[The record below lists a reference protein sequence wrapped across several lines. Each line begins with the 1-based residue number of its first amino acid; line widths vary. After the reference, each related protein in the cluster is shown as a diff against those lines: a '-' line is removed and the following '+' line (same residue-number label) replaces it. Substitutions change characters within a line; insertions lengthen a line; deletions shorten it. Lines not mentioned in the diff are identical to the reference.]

1 MKDAKIQA
9 ETIAAEE
16 RQQATMDNLAKAAEN
31 KKQAAKDLKK
41 AMDDSKGAISEA
53 IQTLDPKDR
62 QQAINV
68 QNKAIELLAQLKQG
82 GDVNEIVRQLKELN
96 K

>member
-1 MKDAKIQA
+1 MKDAKKQA

-16 RQQATMDNLAKAAEN
+16 RQQATMDNLAKAADN

-41 AMDDSKGAISEA
+41 AMDDSKDAINTIIANAPHEHKQA
-53 IQTLDPKDR
+53 
-62 QQAINV
+62 AINV
-68 QNKAIELLAQLKQG
+68 QNKAIELLAQLKAG
-82 GDVNEIVRQLKELN
+82 ADVNEIVRKLKELG